1 MSCVK
6 HRLPIAVAAGH
17 VVLCLS
23 SIDSNSAAI
32 IRETERTADPR
43 GMAVELRDAWMT
55 HSNEAL
61 EWGPGMK

>member
-1 MSCVK
+1 M
-6 HRLPIAVAAGH
+6 
-17 VVLCLS
+17 VLCLS
-23 SIDSNSAAI
+23 LIDSNSAAI
-32 IRETERTADPR
+32 IRETERTADPL